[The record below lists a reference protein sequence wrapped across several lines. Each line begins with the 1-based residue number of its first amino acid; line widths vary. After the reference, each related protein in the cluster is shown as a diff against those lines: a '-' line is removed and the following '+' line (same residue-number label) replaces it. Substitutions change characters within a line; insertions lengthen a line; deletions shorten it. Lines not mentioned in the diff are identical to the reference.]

1 MTFLGKEDVSFL
13 LHTKKQGTWLS
24 VLSRAGIANLGSEVA
39 WRSDLFELLKEEDLF
54 LNGFGV
60 LGMLRYRM
68 CVIYFLV
75 IFRWERCDHQSGF
88 GLEMTVWG

>member
-1 MTFLGKEDVSFL
+1 MTFLVEEDVSF

-60 LGMLRYRM
+60 LGML
-68 CVIYFLV
+68 V